1 MNRRRTRNLTTQM
14 SELALAAPQV
24 VVHRLTR
31 MALSGAQP
39 SARDQREFALMSKE
53 KQAAFQESWMA
64 MGMQAW
70 RVQQQMAMSFWQAAW
85 LPGAKA
91 RAPTATQWQNAML
104 GVLGQGLQPVHRR
117 AVANAKRLGRTKL
130 R

>member
-1 MNRRRTRNLTTQM
+1 MNRRRTRKLSTQM

-24 VVHRLTR
+24 VAHRLTR
-31 MALSGAQP
+31 MALAGTQP

-53 KQAAFQESWMA
+53 KQAAFQESWQA
-64 MGMQAW
+64 MGLQAW

-85 LPGAKA
+85 MPGAKA
-91 RAPTATQWQNAML
+91 RAPSSSQWQSAIL
-104 GVLGQGLQPVHRR
+104 GVLGQGLKPVHRR

>member
-70 RVQQQMAMSFWQAAW
+70 RVQQQMAM
-85 LPGAKA
+85 
-91 RAPTATQWQNAML
+91 
-104 GVLGQGLQPVHRR
+104 
-117 AVANAKRLGRTKL
+117 
-130 R
+130 